1 MSLVRSDVI
10 LERFQFA
17 RSLVSSIWDT
27 LQQETENTIQREKTL
42 LTSRTLCCVPQLMSL
57 ESHLRNRLPE
67 KLPSLV
73 PDTFYSPDLLTLT
86 MYLVNSLF
94 YVNPVTPGWATPRMR
109 IRHWLRLFPT
119 QVSNLLSSSPKETEN
134 FFLVRLID
142 NEFRF
147 LHETFIGLFGT
158 NQLRRDIPNF
168 LYLYGGFQPS
178 LPLFD
183 SFSKKVLFRNFP
195 DGHPVFYLLLEN
207 VSPQETLENYCSS
220 CSATQFLEVYLQVL
234 YALRWAHRQCDF
246 THYSLTPNNV
256 LLCLSSPSDKSSRFS
271 LPYETEKGREY
282 LETDRLA
289 ILFDFSKAHITY
301 QEEHYGYFFGIDQFI
316 FPQRSFPLHDAYQLL
331 CSSLAE
337 MMKAGNPALSE
348 LRRLLTFFNRYDSL
362 ETILKKE
369 EPLGYSLPLT
379 PEITSV
385 SLDHFLTFIR
395 QEYPCPFLKDHPG
408 KVVLTCRGPD
418 ICLSSGNITL
428 QKLNSPLTFGGIFD
442 LFDEITQ
449 LVNENRTEEINQR
462 LKTFN
467 YSLEST
473 SAENTLHEMLQ
484 ELEQRLT
491 SLRIP
496 RMISGSINL
505 FSDTFL
511 KTYSTDVFS
520 VLAASDLSEYIRSTR
535 KVLKWAASL
544 YKDNETLF
552 RLQEKKHQQK
562 VLTKRLHQAISLLQD
577 NQKYINTQK
586 KEQPLETQRETDIFS
601 WYWTDLPMYL
611 EILQQGR

>member
-27 LQQETENTIQREKTL
+27 LQQENENTIQREQTL
-42 LTSRTLCCVPQLMSL
+42 LTRQSLCCVPQEMSL
-57 ESHLRNRLPE
+57 ESHRNRIPG
-67 KLPSLV
+67 KLPPLL
-73 PDTFYSPDLLTLT
+73 PDTFYSPDLLALT
-86 MYLVNSLF
+86 MCLVNSLF

-109 IRHWLRLFPT
+109 FRHWLRLFPT
-119 QVSNLLSSSPKETEN
+119 RVSNLLSSSPKETEN

-147 LHETFIGLFGT
+147 IHETFIGLFGT

-178 LPLFD
+178 LSLGD
-183 SFSKKVLFRNFP
+183 SFTKNILSRYCP
-195 DGHPVFYLLLEN
+195 GGHPGFYLLLEN
-207 VSPQETLENYCSS
+207 VSPQENLESYCSS

-256 LLCLSSPSDKSSRFS
+256 LLCLFSSHEKSFRFS

-289 ILFDFSKAHITY
+289 ILFDFRKAHITY
-301 QEEHYGYFFGIDQFI
+301 QGEHYGYALEIDQFI

-348 LRRLLTFFNRYDSL
+348 LRRLLTFFNSVDSL

-473 SAENTLHEMLQ
+473 SAENALHEMLQ

-535 KVLKWAASL
+535 KVLKWATSL

>member
-27 LQQETENTIQREKTL
+27 LQQETENTIQREQTL

-57 ESHLRNRLPE
+57 ESHRPRLLE

-73 PDTFYSPDLLTLT
+73 PDTFYSPDLLALT
-86 MYLVNSLF
+86 MCLVDSLF

-109 IRHWLRLFPT
+109 LRHWLRLVQT
-119 QVSNLLSSSPKETEN
+119 QGLNLLSGSPKDTEN

-147 LHETFIGLFGT
+147 IHETFIGLFGT

-168 LYLYGGFQPS
+168 LYVYGGFQS
-178 LPLFD
+178 FGPLFD
-183 SFSKKVLFRNFP
+183 SFPNKVLFRNFP
-195 DGHPVFYLLLEN
+195 EGHPVFYLLLEN
-207 VSPQETLENYCSS
+207 VSPQETLESYCSS

-234 YALRWAHRQCDF
+234 YALRWAHRTCDF

-256 LLCLSSPSDKSSRFS
+256 LLCLFSSHDKSSRFS

-289 ILFDFSKAHITY
+289 ILFDFRKSHITY
-301 QEEHYGYFFGIDQFI
+301 QGEHYGYSLGIDQFI

-348 LRRLLTFFNRYDSL
+348 LRRLLTFFNSVDSL
-362 ETILKKE
+362 ETILTME

-379 PEITSV
+379 PEMTSV

-395 QEYPCPFLKDHPG
+395 QEYPCPFLKDQPG
-408 KVVLTCRGPD
+408 KVVLSCRSPD
-418 ICLSSGNITL
+418 ICLSSDDITL
-428 QKLNSPLTFGGIFD
+428 RRLNVPLSFGGIFD
-442 LFDEITQ
+442 LFDEMTR
-449 LVNENRTEEINQR
+449 LVNENRTEESNQR

-467 YSLEST
+467 YSLERTST
-473 SAENTLHEMLQ
+473 ENSLHEMCQ

-511 KTYSTDVFS
+511 NTYSTAVFS

-544 YKDNETLF
+544 YEDSETLF
-552 RLQEKKHQQK
+552 RLQEKKRQQK

-577 NQKYINTQK
+577 NQKYINTQRK
-586 KEQPLETQRETDIFS
+586 DHLETQRETDIFS